1 MTFSMVAPEASR
13 TALQFSRDL
22 RVCSSIV
29 AGNAPVAMSMGS
41 WPDVMIRLPARMP
54 CEYGPIAAGAFSVA
68 ITFFNSGFH
77 LLGVRI
83 VYHRRKTLS
92 I

>member
-1 MTFSMVAPEASR
+1 MGTFVEGMKKNYFISAIL
-13 TALQFSRDL
+13 TIALGAVL
-22 RVCSSIV
+22 VI
-29 AGNAPVAMSMGS
+29 